1 MNLNSQMLFLFSGK
15 HIHYKRQ
22 REDSKLKLNEDH
34 STLTIIAL
42 SK

>member
-1 MNLNSQMLFLFSGK
+1 MNLNSQTFFLISGK

-22 REDSKLKLNEDH
+22 REDSKLKLNEDYN
-34 STLTIIAL
+34 TLTLIAL